1 MQFEGVFMKNLKNLF
16 LVIILGA
23 LLIFSVW
30 YAYDD
35 SVPSFSQMTSGTL
48 GGTYSVIES
57 SGKSAAA
64 VNLMSNRNKDRV
76 SGLQLF
82 LLQRKIENYL
92 GSSIKRI
99 GLVYYDFSSKSTIV
113 INGDKVFYAASTVKV
128 PLNLIY
134 YNMAALKT
142 IDLSDKIS
150 YLKADYEGG
159 TGILQTFSKII
170 PIEIQILL
178 DYAIKYSDNIAANM
192 LIRNIGYEN
201 MKLDF
206 DKIVGNVIDHDSNRT
221 TPNEMI
227 KYLKILYN
235 NPDNNPYYKHLID
248 EMKETSF
255 HDRLDKY
262 IPQSLTAHK
271 IGDYYKIINGKEYD
285 YVNDIGI
292 IYTDKPY
299 AMAVYTENMDD
310 ADEAIAEISKMI
322 YIYQT
327 K

>member
-1 MQFEGVFMKNLKNLF
+1 MKNFKSLL
-16 LVIILGA
+16 LVIISGA

-35 SVPSFSQMTSGTL
+35 SVPTLSQTSSGIL
-48 GGTYSVIES
+48 EKTYSVKEN
-57 SGKSAAA
+57 SGKSAEAI
-64 VNLMSNRNKDRV
+64 NLTSNRNKDRAK
-76 SGLQLF
+76 GLQLF

-92 GSSIKRI
+92 GNNIKKI
-99 GLVYYDFSSKSTIV
+99 GLVYYDFKSKSTIV
-113 INGDKVFYAASTVKV
+113 INGDKIFYAASTVKV

-134 YNMAALKT
+134 YNMAAFNT
-142 IDLSDKIS
+142 IDLSDKLS
-150 YLKADYEGG
+150 YSKSDYEGG
-159 TGILQTFSKII
+159 TGILQTFSKIK
-170 PIEIQILL
+170 PTEIQTLL
-178 DYAIKYSDNIAANM
+178 DYAIKYSDNIATNM

-206 DKIVGNVIDHDSNRT
+206 DKLVGNVIDHESNRT

-227 KYLKILYN
+227 KYLQILYN

-248 EMKETSF
+248 IMKETSF

-262 IPQSLTAHK
+262 IPQSLAAHK
-271 IGDYYKIINGKEYD
+271 IGDYYKVINGEEYN

-292 IYTDKPY
+292 IYTNKPY
-299 AMAVYTENMDD
+299 AMAVYTENMNNANDV
-310 ADEAIAEISKMI
+310 IAGISKI
-322 YIYQT
+322 VYQYQT